1 MSAENWLIVATMG
14 AYLLFML
21 WVGRRASHAVT
32 DLDSYILAGRDLP
45 WYVLAMT
52 YLATVASTVQLLGQ
66 PGFAYQ
72 QGFSLYFW
80 EKIVVITVIV
90 LLVIPLGRRLRGI
103 RASTLA
109 DVARARFPESRR
121 IHYVLTA
128 AQIIWGIFVAALS
141 VFGGSLLIEAV
152 TGIPLAVALAV
163 IVGVTLAYTI
173 LGGLSAVVVTDSAQW
188 GVIIIGTAIFLPLL
202 YVAVGPFSSFFSE
215 YLGPDGYS
223 LTQAASD
230 TAMQPGFTD
239 IYTLPVGLLTAVAFL
254 ITSGAL
260 PAVDPSYAQRT
271 LAARSEREGRIGIY
285 VFAAMYL
292 LVMLLILALGM
303 YGAGLR
309 PNLAN
314 PDQIL
319 LVLSQGYLPLFGKAL
334 FLTAVAAAAMSTISA
349 YFNVTAG
356 LIVKN
361 FVVEMAPGMPQERQ
375 VFWTRVATAGVAVVS
390 LSFAPIAATG
400 LAVAAIAAQIVLIA
414 AMGPL
419 IYLILFW
426 RRLTEGAAFWG
437 TVATA
442 IGTFVFVLLAGGPE
456 AAVLGPGPLGI
467 PVLFWGFA
475 IAAVAFVGTSLL
487 QPYRADALSPTF
499 RDLFTGDA
507 PSMAPSRRQLVG
519 VGAMWLILFVPW
531 AYMKVAGITAA
542 FPPLAGP
549 LAWLTDGTL
558 LAVAV
563 VVLAASAF
571 MLARL
576 VGYMRR
582 GMQEA
587 DGATDAADGQR
598 TMARSSGRRS
608 SR

>member
-1 MSAENWLIVATMG
+1 MG
-14 AYLLFML
+14 TYLLFML
-21 WVGRRASHAVT
+21 WVGRRASHGVT
-32 DLDSYILAGRDLP
+32 NLDSYILAGRNLP
-45 WYVLAMT
+45 WYILAMT

-72 QGFSLYFW
+72 EGLSLYFW

-90 LLVIPLGRRLRGI
+90 LLVVPLAKRLRGI

-109 DVARARFPESRR
+109 DVALARFPGSKR
-121 IHYVLTA
+121 IHYVLTV
-128 AQIIWGIFVAALS
+128 AQIVWGIFVAALS
-141 VFGGSLLIEAV
+141 VFGGSLLITAV
-152 TGIPLAVALAV
+152 TGIPLPVALAV

-188 GVIIIGTAIFLPLL
+188 GVIVIGSAVFLPLL
-202 YVAVGPFSSFFSE
+202 YVAVGPFSSFFSG

-223 LTQAASD
+223 LTQAASE

-239 IYTLPVGLLTAVAFL
+239 IYALPVAPLTAIAFL

-271 LAARSEREGRIGIY
+271 LAARSEREGRAGIY

-292 LVMLLILALGM
+292 LIMLLILALGM

-309 PNLAN
+309 PDLAN
-314 PDQIL
+314 PDQVL
-319 LVLSQGYLPLFGKAL
+319 LVLAQGYLPLFGKAL

-361 FVVEMAPGMPQERQ
+361 FVLQLVPAMPQERQ
-375 VFWTRVATAGVAVVS
+375 VFWTRVGTAAVALVA

-426 RRLTEGAAFWG
+426 RRLTERAAFWG

-442 IGTFVFVLLAGGPE
+442 AGTFVLVLIAGGPE
-456 AAVLGPGPLGI
+456 AAVLGPGPLGV

-475 IAAVAFVGTSLL
+475 IAAIVFGGLSVLA
-487 QPYRADALSPTF
+487 PYRPEDLSPKF
-499 RDLFTGDA
+499 RDLFEGDA
-507 PSMAPSRRQLVG
+507 PSMAPSRLELGG
-519 VGAMWLILFVPW
+519 VCLMWLVLFVPW
-531 AYMKVAGITAA
+531 AYMRLTGSVGA
-542 FPPLAGP
+542 FPPIGGP
-549 LAWLTDGTL
+549 FAWLTDATL
-558 LAVAV
+558 LIVTALV
-563 VVLAASAF
+563 VAASAY

-576 VGYMRR
+576 VGYVRK
-582 GMQEA
+582 GMQ
-587 DGATDAADGQR
+587 ATAEDAGDN
-598 TMARSSGRRS
+598 
-608 SR
+608 

>member
-1 MSAENWLIVATMG
+1 MSAQNWVIVATMG

-21 WVGRRASHAVT
+21 WVGRKASHGVT
-32 DLDSYILAGRDLP
+32 DLDSYILAGRNLP
-45 WYVLAMT
+45 WYILAMT

-72 QGFSLYFW
+72 EGLSLYFW

-90 LLVIPLGRRLRGI
+90 LLVIPLAKRLRGI

-109 DVARARFPESRR
+109 DVALARFPESKR
-121 IHYVLTA
+121 IHYVLTS
-128 AQIIWGIFVAALS
+128 AQIVWGIFVAALS

-152 TGIPLAVALAV
+152 TGIPLAVALAI
-163 IVGVTLAYTI
+163 IVGVTLTYTI

-188 GVIIIGTAIFLPLL
+188 GIIIIGTAVFLPLL
-202 YVAVGPFSSFFSE
+202 YVAVGPFSSFFAR

-271 LAARSEREGRIGIY
+271 LAARSEREGKIGIY
-285 VFAAMYL
+285 VFVAMYL
-292 LVMLLILALGM
+292 LVMLLILSLGM

-314 PDQIL
+314 PDQVL
-319 LVLSQGYLPLFGKAL
+319 LVLAQGYLPLFGKAL

-356 LIVKN
+356 LVVKN
-361 FVVEMAPGMPQERQ
+361 FVVELVPDLSQERQ
-375 VFWTRVATAGVAVVS
+375 VFWTRVATVAVAVVA

-442 IGTFVFVLLAGGPE
+442 IGTFVLVLIAGGPE
-456 AAVLGPGPLGI
+456 AAVLGPGPLGV

-475 IAAVAFVGTSLL
+475 IAALVFGGLSLL
-487 QPYRADALSPTF
+487 QPYRPDALSPKF
-499 RDLFTGDA
+499 RSLFDGDA
-507 PSMAPSRRQLVG
+507 PSMAPSRWQLGTVG
-519 VGAMWLILFVPW
+519 GMWILLFVPW
-531 AYMKVAGITAA
+531 VYMRAGGITAA
-542 FPPLAGP
+542 FPPLSGP
-549 LAWLTDGTL
+549 LARLTDGTL
-558 LAVAV
+558 LVVAVA
-563 VVLAASAF
+563 VLAASAY

-576 VGYMRR
+576 VVYIRR
-582 GMQEA
+582 GMRGA
-587 DGATDAADGQR
+587 DGATDAANGQEAVAGR
-598 TMARSSGRRS
+598 PGRRF